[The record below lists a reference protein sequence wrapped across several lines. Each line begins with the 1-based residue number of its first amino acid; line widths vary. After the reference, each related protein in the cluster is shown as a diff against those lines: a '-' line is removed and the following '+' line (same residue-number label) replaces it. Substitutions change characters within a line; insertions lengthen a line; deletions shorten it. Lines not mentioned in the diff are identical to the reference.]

1 MKLTTSILT
10 TTVFTALV
18 MGTTT
23 MSFAQ
28 RPEHILTYEQ
38 LKSRGV
44 VANPYRA
51 GRSVTTSRRGIVATS
66 HNLASLA
73 GLDMLRSGGNA
84 VDAAIAAAATLAVVE
99 PMSTGIGGDAFVLYY
114 EAKSGKV
121 YGLNG
126 SGHSPHSLA
135 RDHFTETN
143 QNSIQPY
150 TWEAVTVPGA
160 FDAYCAVLDRFGS
173 KPLPEIL
180 APAIHYAEE
189 GFAVTENVAMYWK
202 SSEQSLRKDSAA
214 RKTYLVDDK
223 VPGMGTIFKNPR
235 LAASFR
241 QLSEGGRDAYYDGSI
256 AKEIVRHADA
266 TGGFLDLD
274 DFRRHQSTW
283 VEPIRT
289 NYRGFEVLQ
298 CPPNGQGLGVLMM
311 LNILEGFDLAK
322 MQRNS
327 AEYLHVQIEAKKLA
341 YSDLYKYVA
350 DPERAK
356 IPLKSLLSKEY
367 AARRRQ
373 LIDLQQA
380 AATVDPGLP
389 TGHDTVYLTTIDAD
403 GNACSFINSNYH
415 GFGSH
420 IVGGNTGI
428 LLQNRGAGFT
438 LESGHFNEYAPG
450 KRPYH
455 TIIPGMVLRDGRLY
469 MSYGLMGGPMQPQG
483 HVQLLLSHLDHDLP
497 IQEAV
502 DAPRWRHVEG
512 KQVML
517 EYGMPE
523 SARRGLESMGHVVRF
538 DHGAGFGGSQVILVD
553 PDTGTYFG
561 ASDPRKDGAALGY

>member
-1 MKLTTSILT
+1 M
-10 TTVFTALV
+10 
-18 MGTTT
+18 
-23 MSFAQ
+23 
-28 RPEHILTYEQ
+28 
-38 LKSRGV
+38 
-44 VANPYRA
+44 
-51 GRSVTTSRRGIVATS
+51 
-66 HNLASLA
+66 
-73 GLDMLRSGGNA
+73 
-84 VDAAIAAAATLAVVE
+84 
-99 PMSTGIGGDAFVLYY
+99 
-114 EAKSGKV
+114 
-121 YGLNG
+121 
-126 SGHSPHSLA
+126 
-135 RDHFTETN
+135 
-143 QNSIQPY
+143 
-150 TWEAVTVPGA
+150 
-160 FDAYCAVLDRFGS
+160 
-173 KPLPEIL
+173 
-180 APAIHYAEE
+180 
-189 GFAVTENVAMYWK
+189 
-202 SSEQSLRKDSAA
+202 
-214 RKTYLVDDK
+214 
-223 VPGMGTIFKNPR
+223 
-235 LAASFR
+235 
-241 QLSEGGRDAYYDGSI
+241 
-256 AKEIVRHADA
+256 
-266 TGGFLDLD
+266 
-274 DFRRHQSTW
+274 
-283 VEPIRT
+283 
-289 NYRGFEVLQ
+289 
-298 CPPNGQGLGVLMM
+298 
-311 LNILEGFDLAK
+311 
-322 MQRNS
+322 
-327 AEYLHVQIEAKKLA
+327 QIEAKKLA

-420 IVGGNTGI
+420 IVGGDTGI
-428 LLQNRGAGFT
+428 LLPTRGAGFT
-438 LESGHFNEYAPG
+438 LQSGHFNEYAPD

-483 HVQLLLSHLDHDLP
+483 HVQLLLSHLDHGLP

-502 DAPRWRHVEG
+502 DAPRWRHDEG